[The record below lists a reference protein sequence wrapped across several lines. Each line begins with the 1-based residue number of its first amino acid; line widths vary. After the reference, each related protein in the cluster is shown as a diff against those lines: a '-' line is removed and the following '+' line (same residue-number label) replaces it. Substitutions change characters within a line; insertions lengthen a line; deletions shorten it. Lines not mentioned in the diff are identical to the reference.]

1 MLVHWT
7 RDRRGERLSLPW
19 AIKALAADTADLV
32 GLKDRGRIAVGKK
45 ADINIIDHD
54 GLRLHAP
61 RVVADLPGGGRR
73 LVQDAD
79 GYRATILSGVI
90 VQRDGKHMGPR
101 PGRMV
106 RGGPPQIGR
115 A

>member
-7 RDRRGERLSLPW
+7 RDRKGERLSLPW

-73 LVQDAD
+73 LVQDAE
-79 GYRATILSGVI
+79 GYRARSEEHTSELQSLMRITYAVF
-90 VQRDGKHMGPR
+90 
-101 PGRMV
+101 
-106 RGGPPQIGR
+106 
-115 A
+115 

>member
-7 RDRRGERLSLPW
+7 RDRKGERLSLPW
-19 AIKALAADTADLV
+19 AIKALAADTAALV

-45 ADINIIDHD
+45 ADTNIIDHD

-61 RVVADLPGGGRR
+61 RVVADLPGCGRR

-79 GYRATILSGVI
+79 GYSATIVSGVI
-90 VQRDGKHMGPR
+90 VQRDGKHMDTHH
-101 PGRMV
+101 GRLV
-106 RGGPPQIGR
+106 RGGPHLMQ
-115 A
+115 